1 MPFTMKDG
9 ADTITYCRCT
19 TCKRDADGQGP
30 GLVWVWDGWRT
41 AHENRK
47 WVRGWP
53 IGTTR
58 D

>member
-1 MPFTMKDG
+1 MPVTMKDG

-30 GLVWVWDGWRT
+30 GLVWVWN
-41 AHENRK
+41 NRNKKKK

>member
-1 MPFTMKDG
+1 MPVTMKDG

-19 TCKRDADGQGP
+19 TCKRDAVGQGP
-30 GLVWVWDGWRT
+30 GLVWVW
-41 AHENRK
+41 EKKK